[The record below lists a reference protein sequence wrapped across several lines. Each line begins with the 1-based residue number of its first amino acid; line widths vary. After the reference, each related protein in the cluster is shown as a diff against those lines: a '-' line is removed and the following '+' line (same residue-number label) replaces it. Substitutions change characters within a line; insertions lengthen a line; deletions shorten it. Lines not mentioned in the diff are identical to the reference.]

1 LVQKFDVPIEATTPS
16 LEALKNYSMGI
27 TIMSEKGDAPGIPFL
42 KRAIELDPNFPM
54 AYARLG
60 GIYTWLQQPSL
71 ALEYAT
77 KAYQLR
83 DRVSEREK
91 LRITA
96 FAIQSS

>member
-1 LVQKFDVPIEATTPS
+1 MSPS
-16 LEALKNYSMGI
+16 
-27 TIMSEKGDAPGIPFL
+27 IPFL

-54 AYARLG
+54 AYAGLAMTYENLG
-60 GIYTWLQQPSL
+60 QPSL
-71 ALEYAT
+71 ALENAT

-96 FAIQSS
+96 AYFRGHRRTREGDAGLRTVGGKLSS